1 MFKFGKQ
8 FLIGFTAIGFSTVGF
23 AQTAP
28 GPYDAPPG
36 EHELDNPEQFARRVE
51 RKQLAL
57 REALKLHTAQE
68 PAWKDFTD
76 RTRPTAPIV
85 VPNKGQMAKLSA
97 PERMEHMLATM
108 REGEQRLQVRL
119 DATRSF
125 YAVLTPEQQH
135 TFDRQFSG
143 RPHHGARGASP
154 WQRQDGIKKNTR
166 NDAGF

>member
-8 FLIGFTAIGFSTVGF
+8 FLIGFTAIGFSTVGV

-28 GPYDAPPG
+28 GQYDAPPG

-125 YAVLTPEQQH
+125 YAVLTPAQQH

-154 WQRQDGIKKNTR
+154 WQRQDGM
-166 NDAGF
+166 

>member
-1 MFKFGKQ
+1 MVADKNREFFMFKFGKR

-51 RKQLAL
+51 RKQATLHD
-57 REALKLHTAQE
+57 ALKLSAEQE
-68 PAWKDFTD
+68 PAWAAFTQQ
-76 RTRPTAPIV
+76 TRPTAPIV
-85 VPNKGQMAKLSA
+85 VPNKGEMAKLSA

-119 DATRSF
+119 DATRTF
-125 YAVLTPEQQH
+125 YAVLTTAQRT

-143 RPHHGARGASP
+143 RPHHGPRGASP
-154 WQRQDGIKKNTR
+154 WHRADGE
-166 NDAGF
+166 